1 MIALAIFLGFLVLA
15 AVAYRLGTR
24 RLDLLQAEI
33 DGRPV
38 PRQRRKKKR
47 PASRRAAEEP
57 DTDEDDDDGVEAEG
71 FAAAVREVDQLDQ
84 IAKRAWIEEQLEA
97 GVEREEIDRQ
107 LRNREPVAQL
117 HG

>member
-1 MIALAIFLGFLVLA
+1 MIALAIFFGFLVLA

-38 PRQRRKKKR
+38 PRRRKKR
-47 PASRRAAEEP
+47 PASRRSAEEP
-57 DTDEDDDDGVEAEG
+57 DQDEEDDEAVEAEG

-84 IAKRAWIEEQLEA
+84 IAKQAWIDQQLEA